1 MAAIIES
8 IYISPKSAAPMVSL
22 QTANLIPGVGVE
34 NDRYALNTGTYS
46 ARFFGEPGKNL
57 TMVSADAVES
67 AIAEHGMEPLASMGD
82 LRRNLVVRGL
92 SADAINGMVGH
103 EVCVGPEVRLFVHRR
118 TVPCKKSEAGCK
130 RAGLTNNLWY
140 ACGVNCEIL
149 TPGAVSV
156 GDEVGV
162 ASDAGHQP
170 ERANPGR
177 KPPAFF
183 VRPSERTAE
192 QARSMVIPP
201 AIAAIM
207 CLVDPTGF
215 KRVEEGY
222 NSVGQHFWSRRAN
235 AAGALAAALRAPLL
249 FAAAAM
255 LVAVVTTKIRQ

>member
-34 NDRYALNTGTYS
+34 GDRYALRTGTYS

-92 SADAINGMVGH
+92 SADAVNGMVGR
-103 EVCVGPEVRLFVHRR
+103 EVSVGPAVRLFVHRR
-118 TVPCKKSEAGCK
+118 TVPCKYREAGCK
-130 RAGLTNNLWY
+130 RAGLMNNLWD

-162 ASDAGHQP
+162 VADTHQP
-170 ERANPGR
+170 RRANPGH

-192 QARSMVIPP
+192 QARSMMIPP

-207 CLVDPTGF
+207 CLVDPAGF
-215 KRVEEGY
+215 KLVEEGY

-255 LVAVVTTKIRQ
+255 LVAVVTTKIPR

>member
-34 NDRYALNTGTYS
+34 GDRYALRTGTYS
-46 ARFFGEPGKNL
+46 ARFLSEPGKNL

-92 SADAINGMVGH
+92 SADAVNGMVGH
-103 EVCVGPEVRLFVHRR
+103 EVSVGPTVRLFVHRR
-118 TVPCKKSEAGCK
+118 TVPCKYREAGCK
-130 RAGLTNNLWY
+130 RAGLMNNLWD

-162 ASDAGHQP
+162 VADTHQP
-170 ERANPGR
+170 RRANPGH

-183 VRPSERTAE
+183 VRPSERTAG

-207 CLVDPTGF
+207 CLLDPTGF
-215 KRVEEGY
+215 RRVEDGY
-222 NSVGQHFWSRRAN
+222 NSVGQHFWSRRAHG
-235 AAGALAAALRAPLL
+235 AGVLAGALRSPLL
-249 FAAAAM
+249 FAAAAT
-255 LVAVVTTKIRQ
+255 LVAVVKLNMRR